1 MSERTNGPTAQS
13 LKATGKTVRCM
24 GRAHSNWETGG
35 IIKEAFPRT
44 KKKGMASIA
53 GVMDA
58 CTWAPGKLENSTAL
72 VHLSKKMVGD
82 SEDSGKTVKESLG

>member
-24 GRAHSNWETGG
+24 GRARSNWETGG
-35 IIKEAFPRT
+35 TTKEASPRT
-44 KKKGMASIA
+44 RRKGTASIA

-58 CTWAPGKLENSTAL
+58 CTWAPGKLENSTAS

-82 SEDSGKTVKESLG
+82 SEDSGKTVKESPG